1 LTGRGS
7 RQGSWEN
14 GTKEIA
20 SLSGASFILSG
31 AFATEGSDHACVYMD
46 TEGPWK
52 EGVMKSN
59 KIHVLLIEESGS
71 GSSGVSLSNNAFSVF
86 CLFSI
91 VSVVFL
97 SWLLCDYLT
106 LKPRAA
112 DVTEAEQISFH
123 QGKQIA
129 YLTKRIEGIHKK
141 LEQLDEYDLRLR
153 NVAHISTGDKGGS
166 LVGVGGSDPG
176 GIDDGM
182 RKKDLKMIGS
192 GRGHGDRHS
201 SAESTKKQQGF
212 PEFTQAGSL
221 LARTAPTQWP
231 AKGWVC
237 SKFGACSGHLNGEQK
252 FHRGVDIATRENAPV
267 LAPADGLI
275 TSVDWREGYG
285 KRVVLAHGSG
295 LVSVFSHLDKV
306 LVAKGEP
313 LRQGDVVAT
322 AGGTGRST
330 GPYVHYEVHFYGVP
344 VDPQQFLQSF
354 PN

>member
-1 LTGRGS
+1 
-7 RQGSWEN
+7 
-14 GTKEIA
+14 
-20 SLSGASFILSG
+20 
-31 AFATEGSDHACVYMD
+31 MD

-52 EGVMKSN
+52 EVGMNSK
-59 KIHVLLIEESGS
+59 KIHVLLIEEGGS
-71 GSSGVSLSNNAFSVF
+71 GLSGISLSNNVF
-86 CLFSI
+86 AVCCLFSI
-91 VSVVFL
+91 VFAVFL

-112 DVTEAEQISFH
+112 DATEAEQLSVH

-129 YLTKRIEGIHKK
+129 YLRKRIEGIHKK
-141 LEQLDEYDLRLR
+141 LEELDEYNLRLR
-153 NVAHISTGDKGGS
+153 NVAHISTGDKGDS

-182 RKKDLKMIGS
+182 RKKDLEMMGS

-201 SAESTKKQQGF
+201 SAVSMKKQQGF

-221 LARTAPTQWP
+221 LARTARAQWP

-237 SKFGACSGHLNGEQK
+237 SKFGAGPGYNNGGQE

-285 KRVVLAHGSG
+285 KRIVLAHGSG
-295 LVSVFSHLDKV
+295 LVSVFSHVDKV
-306 LVAKGEP
+306 LVTKGEP
-313 LRQGDVVAT
+313 VRQGDVLAT

-330 GPYVHYEVHFYGVP
+330 GPYVRYEVRFYGVA
-344 VDPQQFLQSF
+344 VDPEQFLQSF
-354 PN
+354 PH